1 MPFMGGLVYPTK
13 KEIKPTKI
21 LLSNFADINFYAF
34 FVNFAL
40 PLKQRNLQLCQEVS
54 EKFLLI

>member
-1 MPFMGGLVYPTK
+1 MGGLVYPTK